1 MIELLI
7 TVILQCILYFTVF
20 CIFAKPRS
28 YRFKYSEGIII
39 AVLLGIASAAFFFI
53 GKLMVIITMCTCILT
68 GLLFFKNTLSKS
80 LNSLSISFVTYLLID
95 YLVVFILS
103 IFERKYGFYTNN
115 IVYAI
120 ISAIPVISVCFF
132 LRKLIK
138 NLEDSILASITTTIM
153 IIVYGINIYSMKI
166 EMNTEN
172 VLFIFIVFI
181 TIIILALLLLTL
193 YYRRQQKLYLKQYYG
208 ELENSFN
215 DIREFR
221 HDYKNLIVTLGMLV
235 ENEDLQGI
243 KTFYNSMTEYQKN
256 EIISGSHNLERLT
269 RIRIDYL
276 RGFLFSKIREAESR
290 NVDVFVE
297 VSGKIESVNMNRV
310 DLVRVLGIILD
321 NAIEEV
327 ETIGR
332 GTVSI
337 ILIKIDS
344 GVVISV
350 ENDCREDIERVHQL
364 REKNF
369 SSKGEKRGLGLYILD
384 EILRKENQ
392 IHHELRIENGKFIQK
407 LEIKDKS

>member
-1 MIELLI
+1 M
-7 TVILQCILYFTVF
+7 
-20 CIFAKPRS
+20 
-28 YRFKYSEGIII
+28 
-39 AVLLGIASAAFFFI
+39 
-53 GKLMVIITMCTCILT
+53 
-68 GLLFFKNTLSKS
+68 
-80 LNSLSISFVTYLLID
+80 
-95 YLVVFILS
+95 
-103 IFERKYGFYTNN
+103 
-115 IVYAI
+115 
-120 ISAIPVISVCFF
+120 
-132 LRKLIK
+132 
-138 NLEDSILASITTTIM
+138 
-153 IIVYGINIYSMKI
+153 
-166 EMNTEN
+166 
-172 VLFIFIVFI
+172 
-181 TIIILALLLLTL
+181 IILARLLVTL
-193 YYRRQQKLYLKQYYG
+193 YDSRQQKLDRRQYYG
-208 ELENSFN
+208 DFENSFN

>member
-1 MIELLI
+1 M
-7 TVILQCILYFTVF
+7 
-20 CIFAKPRS
+20 
-28 YRFKYSEGIII
+28 
-39 AVLLGIASAAFFFI
+39 
-53 GKLMVIITMCTCILT
+53 
-68 GLLFFKNTLSKS
+68 
-80 LNSLSISFVTYLLID
+80 
-95 YLVVFILS
+95 
-103 IFERKYGFYTNN
+103 
-115 IVYAI
+115 
-120 ISAIPVISVCFF
+120 
-132 LRKLIK
+132 
-138 NLEDSILASITTTIM
+138 
-153 IIVYGINIYSMKI
+153 
-166 EMNTEN
+166 
-172 VLFIFIVFI
+172 
-181 TIIILALLLLTL
+181 
-193 YYRRQQKLYLKQYYG
+193 
-208 ELENSFN
+208 
-215 DIREFR
+215 
-221 HDYKNLIVTLGMLV
+221 
-235 ENEDLQGI
+235 
-243 KTFYNSMTEYQKN
+243 
-256 EIISGSHNLERLT
+256 
-269 RIRIDYL
+269 
-276 RGFLFSKIREAESR
+276 
-290 NVDVFVE
+290 DVFVE